1 MQTGIFLHKY
11 IAWYVTDGFRD
22 IMMFWENLLWFGYH
36 FFSIELLAK
45 TFFRPI
51 YRMQD
56 RYGAKG
62 LDLEYIAQTFVTNTI
77 SRLVGM
83 LLRLI
88 IIIVGVVFEL
98 VIFILGPLLLFF
110 WALIPLLIPVLLFSG
125 IIFFFL

>member
-1 MQTGIFLHKY
+1 MS
-11 IAWYVTDGFRD
+11 DGFRD

-36 FFSIELLAK
+36 FFSIELLSK

-56 RYGAKG
+56 TYGAKG
-62 LDLEYIAQTFVTNTI
+62 LDLEYIAQTLVTNTI

-83 LLRLI
+83 VLRLI
-88 IIIVGVVFEL
+88 IIIAGGAFEL
-98 VIFILGPLLLFF
+98 IIFLLGPLLLLL
-110 WALIPLLIPVLLFSG
+110 WAVIPLMVPILLFGG